1 MLSRTTSAPAVWK
14 AFEGYDWPGNV
25 RELRNLIDSMVVLD
39 LDGELT
45 LDDLPE
51 DAGIR
56 PSGLPGGPPAASG
69 PDHLIGRPLAEV
81 ERYYMEKALELTK
94 GNREEAAALLGIGE
108 RTLYRKLQEW
118 KKESGSGKGEG

>member
-1 MLSRTTSAPAVWK
+1 
-14 AFEGYDWPGNV
+14 
-25 RELRNLIDSMVVLD
+25 MVILD

-51 DAGIR
+51 DSGVR
-56 PSGLPGGPPAASG
+56 PLGASGGSYSPGG

-81 ERYYMEKALELTK
+81 ERYYMEKALELTR
-94 GNREEAAALLGIGE
+94 GNREEASAMLGIGE

-118 KKESGSGKGEG
+118 KKESETGKTEV